1 MPEQDILSQSRR
13 PTARA
18 ALSVPWDAEAT
29 SDEKP
34 VTDQDGLSLVELLVA
49 MAVGL
54 FLVGGIIQVL
64 VSGKASYRL
73 GEAEARV
80 QENGRFAIQLLA
92 TDLRAARSAGCR
104 SAALDHAEA
113 SLNVVACDLLD
124 PGDDEAGCSGVP
136 AIGPDRPLGYGV
148 AQQGAADWLAG
159 LSGNNTDPA
168 YGAQHAVASQ
178 WLRGDVIVTWNARG
192 EGVYATVPED
202 AGESD
207 LTRPIALEA
216 PQKDLIGGRL
226 ALVSDCEWTDIFA
239 ITNPQTCQSDGLL
252 PPSSLEHQVTYDG
265 DGSPG
270 DCSADTAAGSVD
282 AAGSQANKQGVLSRV
297 YDRRGTVTSPGA
309 TLRARVLPFEYKVY
323 YICCMDGREGAVQ
336 AGDAVGNC
344 GSEPDRY
351 RPALCRWS
359 TATSPHVQALASDVA
374 DLRVVYDGYAH
385 PASGVRFLDL
395 PGVISDATWVSQ
407 SGNWDRVDS
416 ARIQVLATAA
426 ESVRTSTAAPAP
438 EASVPG
444 DLGYGLRPDRRIYKP
459 FEVTVAIRSSSLWFV
474 GP

>member
-13 PTARA
+13 PTARPA
-18 ALSVPWDAEAT
+18 FSLPWDAEAR
-29 SDEKP
+29 SDEKS
-34 VTDQDGLSLVELLVA
+34 VTGQDGLSLVELLVA

-92 TDLRAARSAGCR
+92 ADLRAARSAGCR

-136 AIGPDRPLGYGV
+136 AIGPDRPLGYAV

-192 EGVYATVPED
+192 EGVYAIVPEY

-226 ALVSDCEWTDIFA
+226 ALISDCEWTDIFA

-265 DGSPG
+265 DGSAG
-270 DCSADTAAGSVD
+270 DCSADTAAGS
-282 AAGSQANKQGVLSRV
+282 QANKEGALSRV
-297 YDRRGTVTSPGA
+297 YNRLGTVTSPGA
-309 TLRARVLPFEYKVY
+309 TLRARVLPFEYEVY
-323 YICCMDGREGAVQ
+323 YICCVDSREGAVQ
-336 AGDAVGNC
+336 EGGAVSSC

-351 RPALCRWS
+351 RPTLCRWS
-359 TATSPHVQALASDVA
+359 TGTSPHVQQLVSDVA
-374 DLRVVYDGYAH
+374 DLRVTYDGYAD
-385 PASGVRFLDL
+385 PSSGVRFLDL
-395 PGVISDATWVSQ
+395 PGVIPDAAWVSQ

-416 ARIQVLATAA
+416 ARVQVLATAA

-438 EASVPG
+438 EALAPG
-444 DLGYGLRPDRRIYKP
+444 DLGYGLTPDRRIYKP